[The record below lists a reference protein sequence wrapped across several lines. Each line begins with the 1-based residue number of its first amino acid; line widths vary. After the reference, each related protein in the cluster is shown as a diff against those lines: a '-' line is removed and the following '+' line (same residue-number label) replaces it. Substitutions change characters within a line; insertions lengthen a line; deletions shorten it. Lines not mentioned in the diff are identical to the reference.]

1 MAVACCGCVVDAW
14 LDAAVD
20 RRKETNKVTLPK
32 NIICSHC
39 GKHLGVYVGEE
50 FVPETVVL
58 TVFCLECDKIL
69 QGIGERQEQKT

>member
-1 MAVACCGCVVDAW
+1 MARLGFIMDARVDAK
-14 LDAAVD
+14 VD
-20 RRKETNKVTLPK
+20 RRKETDKVTLPK

-50 FVPETVVL
+50 FVPENVL
-58 TVFCLECDKIL
+58 LVVFCRECDKIL